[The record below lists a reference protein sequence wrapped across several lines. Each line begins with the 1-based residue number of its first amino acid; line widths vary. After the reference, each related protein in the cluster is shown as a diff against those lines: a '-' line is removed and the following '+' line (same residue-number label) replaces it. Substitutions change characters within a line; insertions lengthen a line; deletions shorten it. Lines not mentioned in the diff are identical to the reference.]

1 MFYVENTKFIFA
13 SSLGSQADEKHA
25 YPQARAHGPQ
35 PGSGVPTR
43 GLRLPDKWRRPRGRP
58 SGNLLS
64 HSSGGQ
70 TSAIKV
76 SKGLVPPG
84 GSEGESSLPRD
95 LRPSPL
101 PCVCVSSLVRTP
113 AIGFGPTLT

>member
-13 SSLGSQADEKHA
+13 SSLGSQADEKHV

-35 PGSGVPTR
+35 PSSGVPMR
-43 GLRLPDKWRRPRGRP
+43 GLQLPDKWHRPRGRP

-70 TSAIKV
+70 KSEIKV

-84 GSEGESSLPRD
+84 GSEGESSLPRG

-101 PCVCVSSLVRTP
+101 RRVSVCL
-113 AIGFGPTLT
+113 LW